1 VQAVVPG
8 EFEFIRIG
16 NDTAF
21 TFPYDTFSAGIQ
33 NRAVSA
39 AANPHLVLVDD
50 NGKLGTLAV
59 NEIGAK
65 TAHQTMLNE
74 FLGEHLKVE
83 ELQATVAQQQKQI
96 EALTAGLQK
105 VSARI
110 EVNKHAPQVAVNRP

>member
-1 VQAVVPG
+1 LFLVNPNSSGSVT
-8 EFEFIRIG
+8 
-16 NDTAF
+16 NTAF
-21 TFPYDTFSAGIQ
+21 AFPYDTFIAGIQ
-33 NRAVSA
+33 NRTVSA
-39 AANPHLVLVDD
+39 AADPHLVVDD

-59 NEIGAK
+59 NEIGGK

-96 EALTAGLQK
+96 EALTADLQK
-105 VSARI
+105 VSAQI